1 MAAPN
6 GTQREKL
13 NFSTMHTPILLTL
26 ENDGKAAPGKFG
38 LQYLYFF
45 DRGRVAWVDP
55 PIHDHIQQSGAHAGD
70 TIKVSRHETRVG
82 NRRGPLTWAV
92 HLATQPQ
99 DEPPAAQ
106 EEMDLATVRRWEH
119 ERLKATIGTAPARPA
134 ASQPAP
140 QSRPLASQPAPRTAT
155 TPAQGAAAEQHPLS
169 TRTAA
174 MAAALAAAVDAAATA
189 ESYAEAHGKR
199 ITFSSEDI
207 RAIAATI
214 YIGAPGGAR

>member
-1 MAAPN
+1 MAATN
-6 GTQREKL
+6 GTQREKIS
-13 NFSTMHTPILLTL
+13 FATMTSPAMLTL
-26 ENDGKAAPGKFG
+26 ESEGKEAPGRFG

-45 DRGRVAWVDP
+45 DRGRVSWVEP
-55 PIHDHIQQSGAHAGD
+55 EIHDKIQQSGAHAGD
-70 TIKVSRHETRVG
+70 TIKVARHETRVG
-82 NRRGPLTWAV
+82 NRRGPLAWTV
-92 HLATQPQ
+92 HLQTQQQ
-99 DEPPAAQ
+99 DEPPEAAEEADRRMHQPPPMYQ
-106 EEMDLATVRRWEH
+106 EP
-119 ERLKATIGTAPARPA
+119 TAPARPA